1 MTWECVPMF
10 QNEDERLR
18 ERLAELEAA
27 NSGLRGEI
35 EQFQRAGEG
44 LRLGEQR
51 YRSLVEATTAIV
63 WNTPASGEF
72 EVEQPR
78 WSDFT
83 GQTFEQLR
91 GWGWLDAVHPD
102 DRPNTARVWSAAVAG
117 RSLYQVEHRLRRHDG
132 AYRHMLVRAVP
143 ILDDRGSIREWV
155 GVHTDVTAQKEAEA
169 ALREAKAMAE
179 SANQAKSDFLANM
192 SHEIRT
198 PMNGIL
204 GMTELALDTDLT
216 AEQRRY
222 LELVKSSADSLLLV
236 INDILDFS
244 KIEAGKFELDAIPF
258 SLRDRLGDTM
268 KTLALR
274 AHKKGLELACSF
286 APEVPDNLM
295 GDPGR
300 LGQVIINLVGNAIKF
315 TGRGEV
321 VLSIGLADDM
331 AKNPSAPGI
340 EVDAQSN
347 ATTEPAEP
355 DDLLTPPRYELI
367 TLSFAVSDTGPGIP
381 RSRWSRLFQPF
392 TQADS
397 STTRQFGGTGLGL
410 TIAKRLV
417 ELMGGRIWFESEP
430 GHGSTFHFTAS
441 LGLQPAGTLAGDTEP
456 VILRGLTVLAVDDN
470 ATNRLILRELLTR
483 WGMTPTLVES
493 APAAVAA
500 MHEAAAA
507 GSPFPLILSDVMM
520 PGMDGFELVERI
532 RGEPDLAQPAVIL
545 LSSADRQH
553 DAGRCRRVRVAAHL
567 TKPVKH
573 SELLDAILMAL
584 NPSTNDEKAEI
595 IGRDQS
601 QRASASC
608 RSRPLC
614 VLLVEDNAT
623 NRLLAVSL
631 LEKEGHT
638 VEMAQNG
645 KEAMAALA
653 KRPFDVV
660 LMDIQMPEMHGF
672 EATARIREHEQG
684 TGEHIPIV
692 AMTAHAMKGDRE
704 RCLEAGMDGYV
715 SKPVRA
721 GELCQALATFAPS
734 DTPARRNTP
743 ASLLAEGIATR
754 DAPGAGTELPPAG
767 LPDGMPDKAALLA
780 RVGGREDRLR
790 TIVQVFLDESS
801 CLMAELHEAIARG
814 EASGLTRPAHSLKGA
829 VGIFGVPGVVE
840 GAQTLET
847 LGQAGE
853 LTGAKEAYTHL
864 EREMRTLK
872 SVLTVISSPS
882 QGSAPVR
889 ESPR

>member
-1 MTWECVPMF
+1 MTWERVPML
-10 QNEDERLR
+10 QNDDERLR

-27 NSGLRGEI
+27 NDDLRREI
-35 EQFQRAGEG
+35 EQFRRAGEG

-51 YRSLVEATTAIV
+51 YRSLVEVTTAIV

-72 EVEQPR
+72 DVEQPR

-83 GQTFEQLR
+83 GQTFEQLK

-102 DRPNTARVWSAAVAG
+102 DRPHTARVWSAAVAS
-117 RSLYQVEHRLRRHDG
+117 RSLYHVEHRLRRYDG

-179 SANQAKSDFLANM
+179 SANRAKSDFLANM

-204 GMTELALDTDLT
+204 GMTELALDTELT
-216 AEQRRY
+216 PEQRRY

-236 INDILDFS
+236 VNDILDFS
-244 KIEAGKFELDAIPF
+244 KIEAGKFELEAIPF

-286 APEVPDNLM
+286 APEVPDALV

-315 TGRGEV
+315 TGSGEV
-321 VLSIGLADDM
+321 VLSVRLADDR
-331 AKNPSAPGI
+331 ATDPSAPGV
-340 EVDAQSN
+340 EVEAQGD
-347 ATTEPAEP
+347 ATTERAEP
-355 DDLLTPPRYELI
+355 DDFVTPSLYDPV

-381 RSRWSRLFQPF
+381 RDRWSRLFQPF
-392 TQADS
+392 TQADT

-430 GHGSTFHFTAS
+430 GLGSTFHFTAC
-441 LGLQPAGTLAGDTEP
+441 LGLQPAGTRAAHTEP
-456 VILRGLTVLAVDDN
+456 VSLRGLPVLAVDDN
-470 ATNRLILRELLTR
+470 ATNRLILWEVLTR
-483 WGMTPTLVES
+483 WGMTPALAES
-493 APAAVAA
+493 APAALAA
-500 MHEAAAA
+500 MLEAAAA
-507 GSPFPLILSDVMM
+507 GSPFALVLSDVMM
-520 PGMDGFELVERI
+520 PGVDGFELVERI
-532 RGEPDLAQPAVIL
+532 RGQPELARAAVIL

-553 DAGRCRRVRVAAHL
+553 DAGRCRRAGVAAYL

-584 NPSTNDEKAEI
+584 NPSTKDEKAEM
-595 IGRDQS
+595 IGRDLR

-608 RSRPLC
+608 RSRPLR

-623 NRLLAVSL
+623 NELLAVSL

-638 VEMAQNG
+638 VETASNG
-645 KEAMAALA
+645 KEALAALA

-660 LMDIQMPEMHGF
+660 LMDVQMPEMDGF
-672 EATARIREHEQG
+672 EATARIREREQG
-684 TGEHIPIV
+684 TAEHIPIV

-721 GELCQALATFAPS
+721 GELYQALATFAPS
-734 DTPARRNTP
+734 DTPAWRNKP
-743 ASLLAEGIATR
+743 APRPAEGITTR
-754 DAPGAGTELPPAG
+754 DAPDAGTEPAPAG
-767 LPDGMPDKAALLA
+767 LPVGMPDRATLLA

-790 TIVQVFLDESS
+790 TIIQVFLDESS
-801 CLMAELHEAIARG
+801 GLMAELQEAIARG
-814 EASGLTRPAHSLKGA
+814 EASALTRPAHSLKGA
-829 VGIFGVPGVVE
+829 VGLFGVPGIVE

-853 LTGAKEAYTHL
+853 LTGATEAYSHL
-864 EREMRTLK
+864 EEGIRNLK
-872 SVLTVISSPS
+872 SALAVLLSPS
-882 QGSAPVR
+882 HGPAPAR
-889 ESPR
+889 QPHS